1 MAANPESGQAQVPDD
16 PATVAFEALR
26 KEVALVS
33 RAMAGLAAERTANAS
48 PDYSETLAKIVR
60 ECAATA
66 ANLKVLAA
74 MPALQLAAQDWA
86 RTIASAGKEARRS
99 DQEAL
104 TQARDAFQQVAQDM
118 SAKLSS
124 VKSAADQ
131 RQWLLWTGAAGVFTG
146 MLLLAIGIGPIVR
159 AMPESW
165 HWPESIAAGI
175 VGKDPE
181 AAGARLIEATAPD
194 RWREIDLGFRIV
206 SNNRDAI
213 DRCKKAST
221 PKKES
226 VRCAIEIK
234 TEASR

>member
-1 MAANPESGQAQVPDD
+1 
-16 PATVAFEALR
+16 
-26 KEVALVS
+26 
-33 RAMAGLAAERTANAS
+33 
-48 PDYSETLAKIVR
+48 
-60 ECAATA
+60 
-66 ANLKVLAA
+66 
-74 MPALQLAAQDWA
+74 
-86 RTIASAGKEARRS
+86 
-99 DQEAL
+99 
-104 TQARDAFQQVAQDM
+104 
-118 SAKLSS
+118 
-124 VKSAADQ
+124 
-131 RQWLLWTGAAGVFTG
+131 
-146 MLLLAIGIGPIVR
+146 
-159 AMPESW
+159 MPESW